1 MLILYCFSA
10 VLALTRYASKLGE
23 ENGFQLCPLWTIIR
37 HDFRLFIKRYKMNIQ
52 SPFSNGIQGYQ
63 RAADS
68 VFDASLN
75 ISRANINAL
84 SNESSTPA
92 AVNPDQFVDASK
104 KTVTDSLI
112 QLKVAELHAGANA
125 KSIQTADDML
135 GTLIDI
141 RV

>member
-1 MLILYCFSA
+1 
-10 VLALTRYASKLGE
+10 
-23 ENGFQLCPLWTIIR
+23 
-37 HDFRLFIKRYKMNIQ
+37 MNIQ
-52 SPFSNGIQGYQ
+52 SPFSNGIQGFQ

-68 VFDASLN
+68 VTDATLN
-75 ISRANINAL
+75 ISRANTSAL
-84 SNESSTPA
+84 THESSTRS

-112 QLKVAELHAGANA
+112 QLKEAELHAGANV

>member
-1 MLILYCFSA
+1 
-10 VLALTRYASKLGE
+10 
-23 ENGFQLCPLWTIIR
+23 
-37 HDFRLFIKRYKMNIQ
+37 MNIQ
-52 SPFSNGIQGYQ
+52 SPFSSGIQGCQ

-68 VFDASLN
+68 VTDASLN
-75 ISRANINAL
+75 ISRANINSL
-84 SNESSTPA
+84 SNESTTRS

-112 QLKVAELHAGANA
+112 QLKEAELHAGANA
-125 KSIQTADDML
+125 KSIQAASDMI

>member
-1 MLILYCFSA
+1 
-10 VLALTRYASKLGE
+10 
-23 ENGFQLCPLWTIIR
+23 
-37 HDFRLFIKRYKMNIQ
+37 MNIQ

>member
-1 MLILYCFSA
+1 
-10 VLALTRYASKLGE
+10 
-23 ENGFQLCPLWTIIR
+23 
-37 HDFRLFIKRYKMNIQ
+37 MNIQ
-52 SPFSNGIQGYQ
+52 SPFANGIQGFQ

-68 VFDASLN
+68 VTEASLN
-75 ISRANINAL
+75 ISGANVNAL
-84 SNESSTPA
+84 SNESSTPS

-112 QLKVAELHAGANA
+112 QLKEAELHAGANV

>member
-1 MLILYCFSA
+1 
-10 VLALTRYASKLGE
+10 
-23 ENGFQLCPLWTIIR
+23 
-37 HDFRLFIKRYKMNIQ
+37 MNIQ
-52 SPFSNGIQGYQ
+52 SPFSSGIQGYQ

-75 ISRANINAL
+75 ISRANTNTL
-84 SNESSTPA
+84 TNESSTRS

-104 KTVTDSLI
+104 KTVNDSLI
-112 QLKVAELHAGANA
+112 QLKEAELHASANVR
-125 KSIQTADDML
+125 SIKTADDML